1 MARTKPIYQLVDEL
15 PTRSITVRVLNA
27 LDYLTPGQWQN
38 LVGFTETIQAVT
50 GEHDDGVVQRIGE
63 RAIAL
68 YNDRSQ
74 GYKRAMALYSTVDRV
89 DRVAV
94 GPLAMINTAGAQIR
108 WLRFLNRFTPKAEQ
122 LQGLD
127 LGLKVVAE
135 VAGFCLVNG
144 IPGDSIGDFVKS
156 LGAYSNESL
165 VRMSAL
171 VALDG
176 VLPLGPNFLDSVSN
190 TLRKVDA
197 GELAD
202 NKLYQGIQAFF
213 PGGAEASTGR
223 SAGSS
228 RAPSRYSPRS
238 TSAAQAEKP
247 AERSSSRYAPST
259 AGHLDFLRESFG
271 QVSGWMGDFTKRT
284 QLTREKLAD
293 SLSRVVEVSDTSLD
307 YVAAFL
313 DMSTN
318 YFEHTGTQ
326 AVARRLIERAVN
338 EI

>member
-27 LDYLTPGQWQN
+27 LDYLTPGEWQN
-38 LVGFTETIQAVT
+38 LVGFTETIEAVT
-50 GEHDDGVVQRIGE
+50 GERDDNVVQRIGE

-89 DRVAV
+89 DRVAI
-94 GPLAMINTAGAQIR
+94 GPLAMINTAGSQIR

-144 IPGDSIGDFVKS
+144 IPGDSIGDFVRS

-197 GELAD
+197 GDLAD
-202 NKLYQGIQAFF
+202 NKLYQGIRAYF
-213 PGGAEASTGR
+213 PGGDEASTGR
-223 SAGSS
+223 TTAVSKS
-228 RAPSRYSPRS
+228 SRYSPRS
-238 TSAAQAEKP
+238 GSTKREEEPAA
-247 AERSSSRYAPST
+247 RSGSRYAPT
-259 AGHLDFLRESFG
+259 PAGHLDFVRESFS

-284 QLTREKLAD
+284 QLTREKLTD